1 MFFNFSYGERVMG
14 QSRLKEYL
22 TQVNKEFVHQERL
35 LTMSWWSANAEKMWA
50 HDQKR

>member
-1 MFFNFSYGERVMG
+1 MNLGYVFFFNLLYGECVRG

-35 LTMSWWSANAEKMWA
+35 LTMS
-50 HDQKR
+50 

>member
-35 LTMSWWSANAEKMWA
+35 NNVLVVW
-50 HDQKR
+50 KR